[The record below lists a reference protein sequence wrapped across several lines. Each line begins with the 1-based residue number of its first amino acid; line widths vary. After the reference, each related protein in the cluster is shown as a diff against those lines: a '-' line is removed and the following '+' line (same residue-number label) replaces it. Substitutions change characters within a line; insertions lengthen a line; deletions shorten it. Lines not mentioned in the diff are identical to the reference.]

1 MTVGDTPRR
10 DAEMLSRRG
19 FLCYMVKCKYAKK
32 HIFGDLRLKNIET
45 KNILPAKVSLIA
57 TKM

>member
-1 MTVGDTPRR
+1 MTVDDIPRR

-19 FLCYMVKCKYAKK
+19 FSCYKARSEYANK